1 MPGLIGFNDYKI
13 HTITGSLVAQ
23 TNYDIGIKVYYGS
36 GTDGTET
43 VDGETFGKVYCNSKC
58 KTDFGDL
65 RFALANG
72 TLLDFWI
79 ESQSDGN
86 YAIIWVE
93 ADTIPASPS
102 TKDIYVCYGNSSA
115 VSIKNG
121 DNTFRFFDDF
131 DTFDTVSKWGGD
143 TAYGSVSGSILTF
156 NNTSTGYRRIDTQN
170 YYAKGIKRKERMQF
184 TSLVATSEE
193 RAESGSD
200 NGTDETYVQSHTAN
214 ATFKLSNTKSGIT
227 TQINMDNKD
236 NSYHNLTIYI
246 PAGDASISARMDSST
261 LYTNTNN
268 VPVGNFRFGWLSG
281 PKTDVMKI
289 DWIEIMNYV
298 TPEPTHTSWSEELVN
313 TPLTGVV
320 TGVGVL
326 S

>member
-131 DTFDTVSKWGGD
+131 DTFDTVTKWSGD

-156 NNTSTGYRRIDTQN
+156 NNNSLNFRRFDTIN
-170 YYAKGIKRKERMQF
+170 YYAKGIKRKERTQY

-193 RAESGSD
+193 RVESLSD
-200 NGTDETYVQSHTAN
+200 NGTDETYVQSHTSN
-214 ATFKLSNTKSGIT
+214 ATFRLVNGPN
-227 TQINMDNKD
+227 QLNMDTKD
-236 NSYHNLTIYI
+236 NIYHNITVYF
-246 PAGDASISARMDSST
+246 PVDNSSISARMDSST
-261 LYTNTNN
+261 LYTNANN
-268 VPVGNFRFGWLSG
+268 VPLGNFRFGWLSG
-281 PKTDVMKI
+281 LKTCVMKI